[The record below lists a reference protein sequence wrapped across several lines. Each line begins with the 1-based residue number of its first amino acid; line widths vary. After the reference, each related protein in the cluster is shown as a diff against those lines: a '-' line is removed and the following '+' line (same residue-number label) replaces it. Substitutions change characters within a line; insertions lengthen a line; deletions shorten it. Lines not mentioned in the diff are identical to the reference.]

1 MRGGGLR
8 GQSTLLAPC
17 AALTSVDRIVLGW
30 SIQRGRIHEEG
41 EACTAP
47 SWFEPFAHR
56 NGTKFDHLGSMK
68 ALFTIAGGYVIKK
81 VNGQRVIKQFGSS
94 EKRKRFNAEDRAF
107 IAAIRD
113 PKASTIRADGQPGG
127 EDRAAPSPGA
137 PAPGDLL

>member
-1 MRGGGLR
+1 M
-8 GQSTLLAPC
+8 T
-17 AALTSVDRIVLGW
+17 
-30 SIQRGRIHEEG
+30 
-41 EACTAP
+41 
-47 SWFEPFAHR
+47 
-56 NGTKFDHLGSMK
+56 
-68 ALFTIAGGYVIKK
+68 AGGYVIKK